1 MSVYSSRILLQGCC
15 KGHFTNGKNHE
26 HKNVFNVVDA
36 IPGALLWPLYIFL
49 CPKEANIYIYN
60 TYRHNIFKHSLWNLL
75 LFSIPSAC
83 AWFQPHLPQQKLSK
97 QAFVQ
102 LDGHWKNYFMS
113 TSCHIIACTN
123 SIMFS
128 QESQS
133 TITAPGDSRLLP
145 TCLWTLATHHQ
156 NKKKV
161 PSVFAATEKY
171 PTHCCEP
178 THMIR
183 TLSHTCLHIV
193 RMWVRNVK
201 VMKIHSFE
209 TATTNAHWCRALTEV
224 IANGNQHLY
233 DSCSCWQL
241 VVQDI
246 CLDCL
251 GIRNVGQKSYSTS
264 LLFQN
269 LLLKC
274 KLKFPHPPALRPT
287 ALKLSGNILTCRVTF
302 QIQGLVP
309 FFRCCHN
316 RPQASG

>member
-49 CPKEANIYIYN
+49 CPKEANIYIYIYN
-60 TYRHNIFKHSLWNLL
+60 IYRHNIFKHSLWNLL

-97 QAFVQ
+97 QVFVQ

-156 NKKKV
+156 NKKTYQV
-161 PSVFAATEKY
+161 SCVSCHWEISNTLLWTNTYATNS
-171 PTHCCEP
+171 
-178 THMIR
+178 
-183 TLSHTCLHIV
+183 LSHVFFHTLP
-193 RMWVRNVK
+193 MWVQKEDEWRVAFFVK
-201 VMKIHSFE
+201 QRDVKH
-209 TATTNAHWCRALTEV
+209 CRTEAV
-224 IANGNQHLY
+224 ANGNQHLH
-233 DSCSCWQL
+233 DNSSRWEL
-241 VVQDI
+241 VG
-246 CLDCL
+246 CGGHLPW
-251 GIRNVGQKSYSTS
+251 GQ
-264 LLFQN
+264 
-269 LLLKC
+269 
-274 KLKFPHPPALRPT
+274 
-287 ALKLSGNILTCRVTF
+287 
-302 QIQGLVP
+302 
-309 FFRCCHN
+309 N
-316 RPQASG
+316 RWHRYQR